1 MPNNTYIV
9 GGFTPEN
16 QIVWDGGR
24 FVLIQPLNAS
34 PLSRPISPPT
44 AALAPW
50 RSRNFTYF
58 NPTALTP
65 TSKITQANPI
75 GSPLSKVLGVLEEL
89 VGAVGLKVPESTR
102 TKFPLRFA

>member
-1 MPNNTYIV
+1 MHFARLIAKSNS
-9 GGFTPEN
+9 EN
-16 QIVWDGGR
+16 GAVR
-24 FVLIQPLNAS
+24 FEP
-34 PLSRPISPPT
+34 
-44 AALAPW
+44 
-50 RSRNFTYF
+50 